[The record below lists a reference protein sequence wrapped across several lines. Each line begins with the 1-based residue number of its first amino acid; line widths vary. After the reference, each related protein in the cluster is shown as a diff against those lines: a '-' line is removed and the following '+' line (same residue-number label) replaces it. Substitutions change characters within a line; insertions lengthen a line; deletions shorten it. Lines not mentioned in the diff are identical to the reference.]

1 MSSATVKLLLLGRQQ
16 QHNHHHLHQ
25 NKNSN
30 KQPITAEQMSADQS
44 DQNCSIDRSPQRE
57 EAVPRPPEFT
67 SFDHT
72 EPTRT
77 ERMNGT
83 KQQHGTEQQR
93 LISNG
98 PCLIRTTDTDQT
110 VVDQQSYYYRH
121 NKPDV
126 IIQQQHHDDQL
137 GNRDGIL
144 MEDDDSVECHAKL
157 STASSAIVFMPST
170 PSVITASSLES
181 CSGSGSPIRGGG
193 CRSSPPSPSSQCSS
207 TATIGPRFVRTP
219 TTMSCGAGGM
229 RLLPHQGSSQALL
242 YVPEQRRVST
252 ISGHSVRSCPNDI
265 CHTGLKEEEH
275 AESGGQSS
283 VALLARADDHQHAE
297 EEEADEFQSLI
308 RHHHH
313 RPRHHSPSSSVSPE
327 CGSGRVTA
335 AASASAAA
343 LCSSSRAQAASD
355 AYCRVYGGGSSGV
368 RGTDGTATA
377 GDQMQQPNRLL
388 AVIQDRNRKASP
400 PGTGTTASGSSAGSP
415 GIISRQALT
424 TTDRATGSGISPDL
438 GRRRSVH
445 TAAPAIAFR
454 STLSFAAAVAGANAG
469 RIGAVARNGGC
480 GALTFSQQQ
489 QMRRTMMFQR
499 RSSQPIIYS
508 AGAAPGASG
517 TAVRYTP
524 THLHHHRAT
533 AQRAVDQQNAGGN
546 KHQRFNSPHS
556 VSFGVGGT
564 DSGGSGTPLSC
575 SGGGGG
581 KIAAKTSACGMP
593 FLHSGG
599 AGPPTSFLAK
609 RVSWLSMKSLQD
621 CAAAQQQQQQNHCKQ
636 HGSAEQC
643 GTSPDGCSAAA
654 GGGGCRSRC
663 KRDSASVGA
672 GGEFGP
678 CGGGTAPAFSKGN
691 CETRSNSQLGSLLQL
706 NNSIGAPGGGY
717 ANGRAPDAD
726 EMTIGFDPLECP
738 DTPPID
744 TMSWSNIDEF
754 DNVTL
759 MYSKHEKI
767 PMKDFGSEIRATM
780 DIDHLLNKAVLLLD
794 LQETSLEEIFAKII
808 HEMDIQ
814 EPEFTSEQVR
824 SVLFTQD
831 AGNQFHILSRT
842 VQSICTTGTV
852 GGTFDYD
859 QTWIC
864 ALCMLNTVQHRH
876 VAIAR
881 LSHPTNLGRTMQ
893 DLRFIIIVIAPSRAK
908 GTKTALETTRTFAT
922 LFADMDIRQR
932 LVMSNTVDVFR
943 ATLLEAAKEL
953 AMEQSQWRERKTSN
967 PISAFGLGKFFPFRG
982 MIEDFKRRKRHYVND
997 YLDGLRGHRTA
1008 QKMFSSIIF
1017 LYFACL
1023 LPAIA
1028 FGVLNDDNT
1037 GGGIN
1042 VRKGILAQAIGG
1054 IFFALFGGQPMII
1067 LLTTVPLAI
1076 YIKVIYR
1083 ISESLGYDFF
1093 AMYACVGLWCQFFL
1107 ILYAATE
1114 LCSLMKLATRSA
1126 EEMFSLFIAI
1136 AFTVESIRAIHTSFM
1151 NNYEVCEDAQAAAE
1165 QAELAHRHQQQQLV
1179 QHQLNLSLLQ
1189 KIINPELH
1197 HNLTQVHGSDMGC
1210 HRDTSILYLLLMF
1223 GTLWL
1228 AMFLY
1233 NFRKTPY
1240 LTRSRRE
1247 WLADYAL
1254 PASVLIMSF
1263 LGAYSFSEI
1272 DKDMFKMRPNVPLF
1286 RVPEFWRLSWQAIL
1300 VCFLLGFFLS
1310 FLFYMDQNICSA
1322 IVNNGQNKLKKGS
1335 AQHLDIF
1342 VVALLNMFLSIV
1354 GLPWMHG
1361 ALPHSPLH
1369 LRALADVEERV
1380 AQGHVHEVIMN
1391 VRETRLASLVA
1402 HLLILGSA
1410 FCLLPF
1416 PLQWIPTSVLHGLF
1430 LYMAFTSLTG
1440 NEMVERLLLLITEQ
1454 QAYPPTHYIRRVPQ
1468 RKVHLFTACQLIQ
1481 LIILCAVGFSPYP
1494 FIEMVFPIVCFCFLP
1509 IRHILIPRLIDYK
1522 YLDALDGRH

>member
-1 MSSATVKLLLLGRQQ
+1 MSSTPEGQQ
-16 QHNHHHLHQ
+16 QQQLLPRV
-25 NKNSN
+25 SD
-30 KQPITAEQMSADQS
+30 DQQHYVS
-44 DQNCSIDRSPQRE
+44 DRSGRVDTIPP
-57 EAVPRPPEFT
+57 AV
-67 SFDHT
+67 
-72 EPTRT
+72 
-77 ERMNGT
+77 RMNGT
-83 KQQHGTEQQR
+83 QNASSGMARPDFAQQ
-93 LISNG
+93 LSNG
-98 PCLIRTTDTDQT
+98 PNFYHHHPVIHED
-110 VVDQQSYYYRH
+110 VV
-121 NKPDV
+121 
-126 IIQQQHHDDQL
+126 QHHHEHDHDHH
-137 GNRDGIL
+137 
-144 MEDDDSVECHAKL
+144 EVDSLPSFVECQPKL
-157 STASSAIVFMPST
+157 SSASSTAAFMQT
-170 PSVITASSLES
+170 PSVIAASLD
-181 CSGSGSPIRGGG
+181 SGSCSPIR
-193 CRSSPPSPSSQCSS
+193 
-207 TATIGPRFVRTP
+207 
-219 TTMSCGAGGM
+219 
-229 RLLPHQGSSQALL
+229 
-242 YVPEQRRVST
+242 
-252 ISGHSVRSCPNDI
+252 
-265 CHTGLKEEEH
+265 
-275 AESGGQSS
+275 
-283 VALLARADDHQHAE
+283 
-297 EEEADEFQSLI
+297 
-308 RHHHH
+308 
-313 RPRHHSPSSSVSPE
+313 
-327 CGSGRVTA
+327 
-335 AASASAAA
+335 
-343 LCSSSRAQAASD
+343 
-355 AYCRVYGGGSSGV
+355 
-368 RGTDGTATA
+368 
-377 GDQMQQPNRLL
+377 
-388 AVIQDRNRKASP
+388 
-400 PGTGTTASGSSAGSP
+400 
-415 GIISRQALT
+415 
-424 TTDRATGSGISPDL
+424 ISPDF
-438 GRRRSVH
+438 GRRRSLH
-445 TAAPAIAFR
+445 TGAPAIAFR

-469 RIGAVARNGGC
+469 RIGGVALGGGTTARNSAC
-480 GALTFSQQQ
+480 QQQ
-489 QMRRTMMFQR
+489 RRPLFQR

-508 AGAAPGASG
+508 GAAGGASSAAG
-517 TAVRYTP
+517 MRYTP
-524 THLHHHRAT
+524 NHQHQHRAV
-533 AQRAVDQQNAGGN
+533 AMQQQQKAAAADQNNRFQ
-546 KHQRFNSPHS
+546 QCRFNIGMSGSPIS
-556 VSFGVGGT
+556 VGGGGGICAGT
-564 DSGGSGTPLSC
+564 DSGGSGGTPISC
-575 SGGGGG
+575 GG
-581 KIAAKTSACGMP
+581 KISASGVP
-593 FLHSGG
+593 TLHG
-599 AGPPTSFLAK
+599 ATMHGPPTSFLAK

-621 CAAAQQQQQQNHCKQ
+621 CAATQQQLHHK
-636 HGSAEQC
+636 HASAEQC
-643 GTSPDGCSAAA
+643 TLR
-654 GGGGCRSRC
+654 GGGGGQDGGAGGCCTSVTPASILGGSRSRN
-663 KRDSASVGA
+663 KRDSASIGA
-672 GGEFGP
+672 EFGGIS
-678 CGGGTAPAFSKGN
+678 GGGAIACKISTD
-691 CETRSNSQLGSLLQL
+691 TRSNSQLGSLLQL
-706 NNSIGAPGGGY
+706 NNSIGGGGY
-717 ANGRAPDAD
+717 AAAAGRGGGQSDAD
-726 EMTIGFDPLECP
+726 ELTIGFDPLECP
-738 DTPPID
+738 DTPPMD
-744 TMSWSNIDEF
+744 TMSWSNMDEF

-932 LVMSNTVDVFR
+932 LVMANTVDMFR

-953 AMEQSQWRERKTSN
+953 AMEQSQWRDRKTSN

-982 MIEDFKRRKRHYVND
+982 MVEDLKRRKRHYVTD

-1042 VRKGILAQAIGG
+1042 VRKGILAQRFSQIKIRKMNDDNTGGGINVRKGILAQAIGG
-1054 IFFALFGGQPMII
+1054 IFFAVFGGQPMII

-1083 ISESLGYDFF
+1083 ISEALGYDFF

-1107 ILYAATE
+1107 ILYAGTE

-1151 NNYEVCEDAQAAAE
+1151 NNYEVCEDAQVVAE
-1165 QAELAHRHQQQQLV
+1165 KVELARRQQLMN
-1179 QHQLNLSLLQ
+1179 QQRNLSLLQ

-1197 HNLTQVHGSDMGC
+1197 HNFTQVHYSDTGC

-1263 LGAYSFSEI
+1263 IGAYSFSEI
-1272 DKDMFKMRPNVPLF
+1272 DKDMFKMRPDVPLF
-1286 RVPEFWRLSWQAIL
+1286 RIPEFWRLSWQAIL

-1335 AQHLDIF
+1335 SQHLDMF
-1342 VVALLNMFLSIV
+1342 VVAILNMFLSIV

-1391 VRETRLASLVA
+1391 VRETRLATLVA

>member
-1 MSSATVKLLLLGRQQ
+1 MDSDANANDGANKQHQNVVGTKLRRRASSAEQLAVIGEASSTTECHANAGIDSAAVATATPSVSDLSRPLRIQIPEITDQQRLQQQ
-16 QHNHHHLHQ
+16 QHNDSRGHQQPLPPPSRCVRMMPMPSSFQAQKRAAAAAAAGCVKLSASGFGGSASAEAAAPPSSCAECCCCEAADSTAVTGHCCAIGNAATPPIISSVAERFVLQQQGVGGVGVPKKKLPQHRRLRKYASETSFCYSSPGNSIGSGTSSGLGMQFQQQLQQHAGTSAAQPQRMPPHSARALRTVPHWHHQQSSREQLLLDDDTP
-25 NKNSN
+25 S
-30 KQPITAEQMSADQS
+30 PPMIITAGMPL
-44 DQNCSIDRSPQRE
+44 IIPQ
-57 EAVPRPPEFT
+57 AT
-67 SFDHT
+67 
-72 EPTRT
+72 
-77 ERMNGT
+77 
-83 KQQHGTEQQR
+83 HGTDREVR
-93 LISNG
+93 
-98 PCLIRTTDTDQT
+98 
-110 VVDQQSYYYRH
+110 
-121 NKPDV
+121 
-126 IIQQQHHDDQL
+126 
-137 GNRDGIL
+137 
-144 MEDDDSVECHAKL
+144 
-157 STASSAIVFMPST
+157 SSSSGRIFHVRGSG
-170 PSVITASSLES
+170 ASSLVQ
-181 CSGSGSPIRGGG
+181 SPTARVGGG
-193 CRSSPPSPSSQCSS
+193 ACTVLTRLQQQQQQQQTRRCVGGVTS
-207 TATIGPRFVRTP
+207 AAAP
-219 TTMSCGAGGM
+219 TTVG
-229 RLLPHQGSSQALL
+229 
-242 YVPEQRRVST
+242 T
-252 ISGHSVRSCPNDI
+252 I
-265 CHTGLKEEEH
+265 
-275 AESGGQSS
+275 A
-283 VALLARADDHQHAE
+283 ARQDS
-297 EEEADEFQSLI
+297 ADE
-308 RHHHH
+308 
-313 RPRHHSPSSSVSPE
+313 
-327 CGSGRVTA
+327 
-335 AASASAAA
+335 ASAA
-343 LCSSSRAQAASD
+343 SM
-355 AYCRVYGGGSSGV
+355 G
-368 RGTDGTATA
+368 
-377 GDQMQQPNRLL
+377 
-388 AVIQDRNRKASP
+388 
-400 PGTGTTASGSSAGSP
+400 
-415 GIISRQALT
+415 
-424 TTDRATGSGISPDL
+424 
-438 GRRRSVH
+438 
-445 TAAPAIAFR
+445 
-454 STLSFAAAVAGANAG
+454 
-469 RIGAVARNGGC
+469 
-480 GALTFSQQQ
+480 
-489 QMRRTMMFQR
+489 
-499 RSSQPIIYS
+499 
-508 AGAAPGASG
+508 
-517 TAVRYTP
+517 
-524 THLHHHRAT
+524 
-533 AQRAVDQQNAGGN
+533 
-546 KHQRFNSPHS
+546 S
-556 VSFGVGGT
+556 VSTVA
-564 DSGGSGTPLSC
+564 

-581 KIAAKTSACGMP
+581 ATQHTPQMQRRAATITSQQ
-593 FLHSGG
+593 H
-599 AGPPTSFLAK
+599 
-609 RVSWLSMKSLQD
+609 
-621 CAAAQQQQQQNHCKQ
+621 QQQQQRFKMRRPKSTGQIIIQQQQQIVAAQNHNQRKKMSENQQ
-636 HGSAEQC
+636 HTVVMQDRGSVGTAGTGQSGGSGSLSLAPAIVSGGAVRGHNHQC
-643 GTSPDGCSAAA
+643 NNNNNNSNSVSAYNTVNTAYDPSYTSATVYSDSITCLHAPGVLQSGGGAIGA
-654 GGGGCRSRC
+654 GGGATSCADGITDQRRGSNYYFLED
-663 KRDSASVGA
+663 DSTH
-672 GGEFGP
+672 EF
-678 CGGGTAPAFSKGN
+678 
-691 CETRSNSQLGSLLQL
+691 
-706 NNSIGAPGGGY
+706 
-717 ANGRAPDAD
+717 DD
-726 EMTIGFDPLECP
+726 E
-738 DTPPID
+738 
-744 TMSWSNIDEF
+744 DEF

-1481 LIILCAVGFSPYP
+1481 LVILCAVGFSPYP